1 MALSSRRSPK
11 GCGAPRQLWS
21 VISPVVWS
29 IRLVP
34 CTFWLLAIRLFVFLS
49 YSSNAYALLIYFKWF
64 YTFKSINLHFTQYF
78 IIKYKFIKIFKNLL
92 IYLLANFANECT
104 LEIYL
109 AICVHFH
116 VVRCEP
122 LTFIALDVT
131 KRSQPLVS
139 HLSSL
144 GLLFQS
150 VDCHLNLSLSARQL
164 LYNWLGNFEWPRF
177 YD

>member
-1 MALSSRRSPK
+1 MALSSRRPPK

-21 VISPVVWS
+21 VISPVLRS

-49 YSSNAYALLIYFKWF
+49 YSSNAYALLIYGSTP
-64 YTFKSINLHFTQYF
+64 YQSINLHFTQYF
-78 IIKYKFIKIFKNLL
+78 KYKFIKIFKNLL
-92 IYLLANFANECT
+92 IYLLEIFCKSVCT

-109 AICVHFH
+109 SICVHFH

-150 VDCHLNLSLSARQL
+150 VDCHLNLSLSAGQL